1 TWDDPFNLLLSYQP
15 YKNLDLWN
23 FENLE
28 DIQSIQ
34 NRAFEILK
42 NTFDENYLTLGGE
55 FHFHKNKNNYIFI
68 YGTYFKKNHILTKN
82 KSLPQEFN
90 GRFSFAFEGSLFE
103 NSNPHLFSTIRYA
116 GIIRLRDGINWQL
129 PSSKFMEEF
138 HLEYSKKD
146 PRILLSNGNKAA
158 WLEKYIGKFNL
169 SWETGR
175 DISFMQRWVINK
187 QTLMSALNEN
197 PALSINETFH
207 CENHQFDE

>member
-1 TWDDPFNLLLSYQP
+1 
-15 YKNLDLWN
+15 
-23 FENLE
+23 
-28 DIQSIQ
+28 
-34 NRAFEILK
+34 
-42 NTFDENYLTLGGE
+42 
-55 FHFHKNKNNYIFI
+55 
-68 YGTYFKKNHILTKN
+68 
-82 KSLPQEFN
+82 
-90 GRFSFAFEGSLFE
+90 
-103 NSNPHLFSTIRYA
+103 
-116 GIIRLRDGINWQL
+116 
-129 PSSKFMEEF
+129 MEEF